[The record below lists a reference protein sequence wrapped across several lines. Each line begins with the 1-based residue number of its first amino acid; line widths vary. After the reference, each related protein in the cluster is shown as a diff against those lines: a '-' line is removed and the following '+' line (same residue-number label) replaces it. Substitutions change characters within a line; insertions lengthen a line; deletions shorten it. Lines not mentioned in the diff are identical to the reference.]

1 MGSESSEMATRL
13 LAVLLVGVA
22 CLALGLPEVL
32 QMQDPAQHAE
42 ALLPEDEAQLSAL
55 EQVREDQF
63 NTLTLLE
70 EEAAN
75 LDKPNKQEPN
85 EKTHDET
92 KKVES
97 PKDKKSDV
105 KNDKKEKEPE
115 KKGKEKPAEQK
126 SEKKKE
132 EEEEKEPEEQK
143 SEKKEEEEEEPE
155 EQKSEK
161 KEEEEE
167 EEEEKPEEQKSEK
180 KEEEEQKKDAPKAEV
195 QAPKAEVQAPK
206 AEATPAPDTHLENEN
221 NQLRKELDEKD
232 KLVEDLRKE
241 VKTRLAE
248 LKKAKKLARMGE
260 KIVALPDLGSMSVE
274 ELKDLDKKLSVQ
286 IDHTNHVIK
295 HVDTTHLNDMTIAQL
310 EAQDEQLK
318 VAISESKTQP
328 WATPPRN

>member
-92 KKVES
+92 KKADS
-97 PKDKKSDV
+97 PKDKTSDV

-115 KKGKEKPAEQK
+115 KKGKEKP
-126 SEKKKE
+126 
-132 EEEEKEPEEQK
+132 EEQK
-143 SEKKEEEEEEPE
+143 AEKKEEEEEEPE
-155 EQKSEK
+155 DQKAEK

-167 EEEEKPEEQKSEK
+167 EP
-180 KEEEEQKKDAPKAEV
+180 
-195 QAPKAEVQAPK
+195 
-206 AEATPAPDTHLENEN
+206 
-221 NQLRKELDEKD
+221 
-232 KLVEDLRKE
+232 
-241 VKTRLAE
+241 
-248 LKKAKKLARMGE
+248 
-260 KIVALPDLGSMSVE
+260 
-274 ELKDLDKKLSVQ
+274 
-286 IDHTNHVIK
+286 
-295 HVDTTHLNDMTIAQL
+295 
-310 EAQDEQLK
+310 
-318 VAISESKTQP
+318 
-328 WATPPRN
+328 